1 MKRSARENS
10 GKPHYQPA
18 HLIAVILIILFS
30 AGLLIFTLE
39 ILRHIDERFAEL
51 NLSGSLRFRCLLLYI
66 SSKEETGV
74 DSNAQLKDVN
84 RIVEQLRMTFPE
96 AVAKTDAARQAFET
110 ELASKSPVTLA
121 TTLRFREAAD
131 NLMSDIE
138 RSALRFT
145 RQTFY
150 VLCAGTLVLMG
161 ALLVALR
168 YWTAFSSAQKALQ
181 TSKERFAGF
190 MEKGPASCFIKND
203 EGAYVYLNQ
212 QLAGQFGTRKEDWI
226 GRTDLDLFPEEM
238 GQTLRENDLAV
249 LNSGTASV
257 LTEVVPGSDG
267 SLMYWLSYKFR
278 LQDEAGRF
286 SLGGMSLNV
295 TEQKQ
300 IETKLGVTEA
310 RYHDLIESASDLIQ
324 SVRPDGQ
331 FLFANRAWRETLGF
345 SESDLSG
352 LSFFNIVAE
361 DHRDEC
367 REMFYKIFS
376 GESGLQIETVFV
388 TSDGREITVEGTS
401 DCEMEGGRAVSV
413 RSIFRDVTTRK
424 QAEAE
429 RERLVEELRTTIAS
443 VKELGGLLP
452 ICASCKRI
460 RDEDDRWHRLE
471 TFISAHSRAEFSHGL
486 CPDCAEKLF
495 PRSN

>member
-1 MKRSARENS
+1 
-10 GKPHYQPA
+10 
-18 HLIAVILIILFS
+18 
-30 AGLLIFTLE
+30 
-39 ILRHIDERFAEL
+39 
-51 NLSGSLRFRCLLLYI
+51 
-66 SSKEETGV
+66 
-74 DSNAQLKDVN
+74 
-84 RIVEQLRMTFPE
+84 
-96 AVAKTDAARQAFET
+96 
-110 ELASKSPVTLA
+110 
-121 TTLRFREAAD
+121 
-131 NLMSDIE
+131 
-138 RSALRFT
+138 
-145 RQTFY
+145 
-150 VLCAGTLVLMG
+150 
-161 ALLVALR
+161 
-168 YWTAFSSAQKALQ
+168 
-181 TSKERFAGF
+181 
-190 MEKGPASCFIKND
+190 
-203 EGAYVYLNQ
+203 
-212 QLAGQFGTRKEDWI
+212 
-226 GRTDLDLFPEEM
+226 LDLFPEEM

-249 LNSGTASV
+249 LNSGTTSV

-286 SLGGMSLNV
+286 ALGGMSLNV

-388 TSDGREITVEGTS
+388 TSDGRKITVEGTS

-424 QAEAE
+424 QADAE

-460 RDEDDRWHRLE
+460 RDEDNRWHRLE

-495 PRSN
+495 PRAN